1 MCVPDLPCVGL
12 CIYTCVSGGGLA
24 GIAAGSWPEA
34 LSGSRE
40 DAEEGKPR
48 PPQPLAGVRSADNIV
63 RAWGGGNNGN
73 FLAWAC
79 GPSFGK

>member
-1 MCVPDLPCVGL
+1 MFLTLHVCVCVFTRVSSVAAWPGL
-12 CIYTCVSGGGLA
+12 QQGA
-24 GIAAGSWPEA
+24 GRRRGV
-34 LSGSRE
+34 GTGK
-40 DAEEGKPR
+40 DGEEGKPR

-73 FLAWAC
+73 FLAWAW

>member
-12 CIYTCVSGGGLA
+12 CIYTCVSGDCLA
-24 GIAAGSWPEA
+24 GISAGNWPEA
-34 LSGSRE
+34 RSGSRE
-40 DAEEGKPR
+40 GCGGRKAPT
-48 PPQPLAGVRSADNIV
+48 PLAGVRSADNIV